1 MNKKRIGAFLILGII
16 VLLYAATIIL
26 ALLDSP
32 FAKNG
37 LMAALFSTIVLPVIA
52 YAYIMITKQVQK
64 KDDIE

>member
-16 VLLYAATIIL
+16 LLLYAATIIL

-32 FAKNG
+32 FAQNS

-52 YAYIMITKQVQK
+52 YVYMMITKQIQK
-64 KDDIE
+64 KDDIQ